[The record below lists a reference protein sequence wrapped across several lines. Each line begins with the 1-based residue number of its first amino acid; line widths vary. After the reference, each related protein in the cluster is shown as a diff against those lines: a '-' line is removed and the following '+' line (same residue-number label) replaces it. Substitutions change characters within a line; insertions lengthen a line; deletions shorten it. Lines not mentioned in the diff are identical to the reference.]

1 MNLFSQMFR
10 PTRQLTIVFS
20 ILVLSRIPLQAQS
33 CDNLSWDP
41 ALVRSWNG
49 IGGTSLITTS
59 KVVSDALL
67 PVVIGVPVTL
77 SVLGHIDGIGTQ
89 AERRK
94 LSETG
99 LQSFVTMGIT
109 YGSVVVLKHLINRD
123 RPFQAYPDC
132 ITNYR
137 SDSDGSFPSGHS
149 AGSAALATTLS
160 LRYPTWYVIGP
171 SVAYALYTGFSR
183 IHLGMHHLTDVV
195 AGYALGSGVAVV
207 VHLLSDELF
216 DMADPLLPSDTQPG
230 AMIVP
235 QTNVFSISIP
245 F

>member
-10 PTRQLTIVFS
+10 STHQICIVFL
-20 ILVLSRIPLQAQS
+20 IIVLNGIPLQAQS
-33 CDNLSWDP
+33 CEDLPWDP

-49 IGGTSLITTS
+49 VGGPALLTTS
-59 KVVSDALL
+59 KVASDALL
-67 PVVIGVPVTL
+67 PLAIGVPVTL
-77 SVLGHIDGIGTQ
+77 TVLGHIEGIGTQ

-109 YGSVVVLKHLINRD
+109 YGSVVVLKHVFD
-123 RPFQAYPDC
+123 RERPYQAYPNC
-132 ITNYR
+132 IKNYR
-137 SDSDGSFPSGHS
+137 SDADGSFPSGHS

-195 AGYALGSGVAVV
+195 AGYALGSGIAVV
-207 VHLLSDELF
+207 VHVLSEELF
-216 DMADPLLPSDTQPG
+216 DLADPLLPSDTQPG

>member
-10 PTRQLTIVFS
+10 PTHQLCIVFS
-20 ILVLSRIPLQAQS
+20 IIVLNSAPLRAQQ
-33 CDNLSWDP
+33 CEDLPWDP

-49 IGGTSLITTS
+49 IGGSALLTTS
-59 KVVSDALL
+59 KVTSDALL
-67 PVVIGVPVTL
+67 PIVIGVPVAL
-77 SVLGHIDGIGTQ
+77 SVLGHIEGVGTQ
-89 AERRK
+89 TERRK

-109 YGSVVVLKHLINRD
+109 YGSVVVLKHLID
-123 RPFQAYPDC
+123 RERPYQAYPDC
-132 ITNYR
+132 IKNYR
-137 SDSDGSFPSGHS
+137 SDADGSFPSGHS

-195 AGYALGSGVAVV
+195 GGYALGAGVAVV
-207 VHLLSDELF
+207 VHLFSKELF
-216 DMADPLLPSDTQPG
+216 DLADPLLPSDTQQG

-235 QTNVFSISIP
+235 NTTVMSISIP